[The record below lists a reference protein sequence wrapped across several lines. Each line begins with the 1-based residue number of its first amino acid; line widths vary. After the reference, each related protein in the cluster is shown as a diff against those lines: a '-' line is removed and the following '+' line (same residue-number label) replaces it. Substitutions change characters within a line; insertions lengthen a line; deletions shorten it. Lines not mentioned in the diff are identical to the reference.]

1 MFINNDGAAM
11 RKLYLFKLMFI
22 AAVLFATS
30 NALAD
35 SYSVINLINERLS
48 YMKDVAGYKAQ
59 HHQTIEDLPQEKK
72 VLQNAIADAG
82 KLGIKEDTVIPFIQA
97 QMDVAKAIQYRYRA
111 DWLSVP
117 ETDWKPRPLK
127 DVREQIAQLN
137 NRILQSLA
145 KRLKSEG
152 TLTEWEKVHFM
163 QNIQQQ
169 NLNEMDKLLIWNALR
184 KVSLK

>member
-1 MFINNDGAAM
+1 MK
-11 RKLYLFKLMFI
+11 KLYLIKLMFI
-22 AAVLFATS
+22 AAIFFATS
-30 NALAD
+30 KALAG

-59 HHQTIEDLPQEKK
+59 HHQAIEDLLQEKK
-72 VLQNAIADAG
+72 ILQNAIADAG
-82 KLGIKEDTVIPFIQA
+82 KLGIKEDTAIPFIQA

-137 NRILQSLA
+137 YRILQDLA

-152 TLTEWEKVHFM
+152 SLTEREKVHFM